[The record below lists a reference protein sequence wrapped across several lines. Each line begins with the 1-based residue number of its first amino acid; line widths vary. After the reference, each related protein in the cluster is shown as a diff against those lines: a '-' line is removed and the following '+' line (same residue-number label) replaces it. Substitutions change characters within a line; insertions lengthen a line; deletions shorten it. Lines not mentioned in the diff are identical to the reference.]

1 MNRVIVFDT
10 ETTGLDPETGDRII
24 EIAGIELINALPT
37 DRYFRTL
44 INPQREI
51 PEEATKVHGFT
62 DSDVV
67 GKPFFGEIIDDF
79 LSFVGNSKLAAHN
92 ASFDFKF
99 LNAELRRIGRPILD
113 YKEKAIDTLAM
124 AKAKF
129 PGQPNSLNILC
140 SRFKIDRSERI
151 THNALLDCK
160 LLGQVYL
167 ELIGGRQGGLSLER
181 EGNQPKKQEQVFF
194 KEISK
199 DRTPH
204 FMRPPSEEEMKL
216 HQDFIGDKSSMLWN
230 Q

>member
-10 ETTGLDPETGDRII
+10 ETTGLDPDTGDRII

-37 DRYFRTL
+37 EQQFRTL

-62 DSDVV
+62 DADVE
-67 GKPFFGEIIDDF
+67 GQPLFGEIIDEF
-79 LSFVGNSKLAAHN
+79 LEFVGDSKLVAHN
-92 ASFDFKF
+92 AAFDFKF
-99 LNAELRRIGRPILD
+99 LNAELQKSGRPPLD
-113 YKEKAIDTLAM
+113 YKTRAVDTLAM
-124 AKAKF
+124 AKKKF

-167 ELIGGRQGGLSLER
+167 ELIGGRQGGLSLESDSAS
-181 EGNQPKKQEQVFF
+181 QKKQNFSF
-194 KEISK
+194 KRIRE
-199 DRTPH
+199 DRIPRI
-204 FMRPPSEEEMKL
+204 MSLPSEEIMKA
-216 HQDFIGDKSSMLWN
+216 HKDFIGDNAGMMWN
-230 Q
+230 QE